1 MAWMKKMDNSKC
13 QCGYDGTGTLMYCW
27 WEREKE
33 QLLWKPVWNSL
44 QQLNTELPYNQH
56 LYS

>member
-1 MAWMKKMDNSKC
+1 MKKMDNSKC